1 MVFLGTVLVWG
12 PIGCLC
18 NRCTS
23 QRCEIRAEQ
32 KAALERL
39 KLRYKVTVGTE
50 REGGFVLGGAGIN
63 FISPEKPSK
72 VYYCSEYRDVNGAV
86 EFDAYDGNGKA
97 LGKKRVSGDYTIDSI

>member
-12 PIGCLC
+12 TFGGCCYLWA
-18 NRCTS
+18 N
-23 QRCEIRAEQ
+23 QRNELKAEQ
-32 KAALERL
+32 KVALERL
-39 KLRYKVTVGTE
+39 NLRYKVTVGTE
-50 REGGFVLGGAGIN
+50 REGGFVLGGAGLN

-86 EFDAYDGNGKA
+86 EFDAFDENGKA